1 MKKLT
6 RALSLVITICLVTSC
21 SKEEAVQNDMDHSS
35 RCNPT
40 ISMPADF
47 TATQNE
53 IELGDTWWVTI
64 GDLTNS
70 CSKSLTLKS
79 FEIASVR
86 QPSDVTVLEVAQVVK
101 DPAQDAA
108 NPMLWAWPFKKSD
121 NFTRFENFEI
131 QPGKTVGI
139 AVLME
144 LTPFDGQQGL
154 TTLTTPD
161 LTVTAVNS
169 AEEIFKLPAKHTLT
183 FTTEAIKQ

>member
-1 MKKLT
+1 MKNFLFPVVFT
-6 RALSLVITICLVTSC
+6 CVLLSGCASDT
-21 SKEEAVQNDMDHSS
+21 EASPDKTKVEV
-35 RCNPT
+35 CNVEIVEPVG
-40 ISMPADF
+40 S
-47 TATQNE
+47 ATQNE
-53 IELGDTWWVTI
+53 IELGDKWWVTI

-108 NPMLWAWPFKKSD
+108 NPMLWAWPFRKSD

-161 LTVTAVNS
+161 FTVTAVSS